1 MQINPYSPQV
11 TAGLLLVPM
20 FIPGWRVPVLPA
32 GVFHGGIPL
41 SIYQPPSGLY
51 MVIDP
56 VRTLST
62 TLAVGDSV
70 ELWHNGQPTGVIKN
84 IKKGEEND
92 RIEMDLPPGWLV
104 DGQNDLFYRVT
115 RPSGNYEDSTP
126 ILNVLYHDPA
136 PGYPAPAGITIT
148 HPAFAGPTE
157 AAAGVVFLFNV
168 SFARQ
173 HDEIVLTVGVWKT
186 TIKVADPTKPIT
198 VTLTAADFKL
208 IGDNPNTPVRC
219 VVTDQLGNR
228 NQSATTFMNIQAA
241 GAPAP
246 VIDPSPMTLDKP
258 TFFNSYGWPY
268 RPENESSETRP
279 ATGGATPHSYAS
291 GNPNI
296 ATVDGSGKVIAIRNG
311 TTTITVTDDK
321 GRSGFYTVRVSGVYQ
336 TVINNTL
343 MTADEARAW
352 TLAVNGNV
360 DANVASLQIG
370 YLANWARDVFDNRI
384 YPDPLSYRFNEI
396 QQLGMGFRVW
406 DGNALAGAYWPWGST
421 VQKMRVIT
429 SVPS

>member
-20 FIPGWRVPVLPA
+20 FIPGWRAPVLPA
-32 GVFHGGIPL
+32 GVFHGGIPQ

-56 VRTLST
+56 VTTLST

-148 HPAFAGPTE
+148 HPAFVGPTE

-186 TIKVADPTKPIT
+186 TIKVTDPTKPIT

-246 VIDPSPMTLDKP
+246 VIDPSRMALDQIS
-258 TFFNSYGWPY
+258 FFNSYGWPY
-268 RPENESSETRP
+268 QSFNESSTTRP
-279 ATGGATPHSYAS
+279 ATGGIAPHIYRS

-296 ATVDGSGKVIAIRNG
+296 ATVDGNGKVVAVRNG
-311 TTTITVTDDK
+311 TTTITATDAT
-321 GRSGFYTVRVSGVYQ
+321 GRSGSYTVQVDNVFQ
-336 TVINNTL
+336 LLVNNSML
-343 MTADEARAW
+343 TADQASAW
-352 TLAVNGNV
+352 VRSVGGRGDGNLEFLPI
-360 DANVASLQIG
+360 SH
-370 YLANWARDVFDNRI
+370 LANYGRDLFENRI
-384 YPDPLSYRFNEI
+384 YPDPLAYRWTQI
-396 QQLGMGFRVW
+396 QPAGMGFRIW
-406 DGNALAGAYWPWGST
+406 EGNRLSGAWWPWGST
-421 VQKMRVIT
+421 VQMRAIT
-429 SVPS
+429 AVPS